1 MNHRH
6 VFTLSLLSGV
16 MATSLAF
23 SIPPKEDN
31 RAASSSQVVVPVLDA
46 HSSVKNKAA
55 QPAATGE
62 VDFVVPMEQWDALG
76 ARVDQNQ
83 STASEALNAH
93 NPVPEAFRRFKLP
106 ASKKIEDIVKTD
118 IFEGNYLLA
127 NSDINGFIAG
137 NLAEQT
143 LDRDTLKNRLNVW
156 VLMRLNTMYLKVVSS
171 SRPLLGIEE
180 KYLQDMASSWMA
192 KILLASTPIDVSSQA
207 TSSHGSSS
215 NAVAPQGAPSR
226 DKDRD
231 LLDISNID
239 DYLPRC
245 GELLH
250 CLPSFLSETPLKAGQ
265 IYRLALQQF
274 LEASVSAKLKELI
287 EDGEE
292 SDEDDRKD
300 IESQKPKFY
309 KLIQILLDDL
319 PVLDRTKLPEG
330 SDASEA

>member
-6 VFTLSLLSGV
+6 LFTLSLLSGV

-31 RAASSSQVVVPVLDA
+31 RAASSSQVVVPVLEAD
-46 HSSVKNKAA
+46 SSVKAQAA
-55 QPAATGE
+55 AAPNDG
-62 VDFVVPMEQWDALG
+62 VDFEVPMEQWNALG
-76 ARVDQNQ
+76 ARVA
-83 STASEALNAH
+83 ASKSGPAQAI
-93 NPVPEAFRRFKLP
+93 VSEAFRRFKLP
-106 ASKKIEDIVKTD
+106 TAKTIEDIIKTD

-127 NSDINGFIAG
+127 NSDINDFIAE
-137 NLAEQT
+137 NLAGHS

-156 VLMRLNTMYLKVVSS
+156 VLKRLNTMYLKVVSS
-171 SRPLLGIEE
+171 SHPLLGVEE
-180 KYLQDMASSWMA
+180 KYLQDMASSWME
-192 KILLASTPIDVSSQA
+192 KILLASTPIDVSSPVA
-207 TSSHGSSS
+207 ASHAIASHSVS
-215 NAVAPQGAPSR
+215 YH

-231 LLDISNID
+231 LLDISNINA
-239 DYLPRC
+239 YLLRC
-245 GELLH
+245 GELSH
-250 CLPSFLSETPLKAGQ
+250 CLQNFLSETPLKAGQ

-274 LEASVSAKLKELI
+274 LEASVSAKLNELI
-287 EDGEE
+287 EDGVE

-300 IESQKPKFY
+300 IESQKPRFF